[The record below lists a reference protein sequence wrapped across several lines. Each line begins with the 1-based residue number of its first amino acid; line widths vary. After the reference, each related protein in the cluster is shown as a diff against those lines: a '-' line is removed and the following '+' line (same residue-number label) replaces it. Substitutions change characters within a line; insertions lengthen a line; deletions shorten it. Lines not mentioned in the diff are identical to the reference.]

1 MANFDW
7 SKVTNL
13 TIPEGTV
20 SQIKNS
26 AGQIIWQAYRTV
38 QLNFD
43 HGVAQAT
50 VEYTPAGGSKTSKV
64 LYCGNRG
71 WFPDSISGGDYA
83 SVWSYTLNKVT
94 GPVSVTVNKYF
105 NNYSRPSG
113 WTSDT
118 ITSSID
124 TKMNIKPILGGMP
137 LCNDLTESN
146 KYSYYYIGGSY
157 NGGSGSIL
165 QGTFHDMTTS
175 FMEII
180 SNCDSW
186 GSPSPNDTYYQLIRN
201 QSAAEALFANGAEVY
216 KILTTTLAHS
226 SLWVRPT
233 YSDNLVNGLKLN
245 PSSYSKETM
254 RVPALTWKKTYFQ
267 PTYNIAKMST
277 ANEYVFLLKLGTAKG
292 SEWQVA
298 WPANSIEPDCLDAEV
313 TNPITSLYLSYRPD
327 GSDSDYISSLKY
339 FVSYYPL
346 SSALMNNYYCE
357 DGVWHNASGTVL
369 YEAPGVGEPS
379 VISSLAKYTNSWSE
393 FSKYFYTNYDNTQD
407 YYSRYIYAVWDAGW
421 VYNP

>member
-1 MANFDW
+1 MATLDW
-7 SKVTNL
+7 SKVVNF

-20 SQIKNS
+20 TTIKNS

-38 QLNFD
+38 MLDFG

-50 VEYTPAGGSKTSKV
+50 VEYTPAGGSRTSKV

-71 WFPDSISGGDYA
+71 VFPDSISGGDYA
-83 SVWSYTLNKVT
+83 SVWSHTLYKVT

-124 TKMNIKPILGGMP
+124 TKMTITPVLGSIP
-137 LCNDLTESN
+137 LSENFTESN

-157 NGGSGSIL
+157 SGGSGSIL
-165 QGTFHDMTTS
+165 NGTFHDMTTS

-180 SNCDSW
+180 SNCDSL
-186 GSPSPNDTYYQLIRN
+186 GSPSSTDTYYQLIRN

-216 KILTTTLAHS
+216 KIKTTTLAYS
-226 SLWVRPT
+226 NLWVRPT
-233 YSDNLVNGLKLN
+233 YSDNLVNGLTLN
-245 PSSYSKETM
+245 PTSYSKETM
-254 RVPALTWKKTYFQ
+254 RVPALTWTRYQFN
-267 PTYNIAKMST
+267 PTYNRAKMST
-277 ANEYVFLLKLGTAKG
+277 SNQYVFLLKLGTAQG

-298 WPANSIEPDCLDAEV
+298 WPANSIVADCPDAEV

-327 GSDSDYISSLKY
+327 GDDSDYISSLKY

-346 SSALMNNYYCE
+346 ATAAMNNYYCE

-369 YEAPGVGEPS
+369 YDAPGVGEPS
-379 VISSLAKYTNSWSE
+379 VISGLAKHTNSWSE
-393 FSKYFYTNYDNTQD
+393 FSKYFYTNYDNTQN